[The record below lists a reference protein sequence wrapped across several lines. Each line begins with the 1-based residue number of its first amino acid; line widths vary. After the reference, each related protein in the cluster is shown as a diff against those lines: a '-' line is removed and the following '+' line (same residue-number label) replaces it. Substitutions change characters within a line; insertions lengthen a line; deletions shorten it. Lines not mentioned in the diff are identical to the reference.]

1 MIQQTVFP
9 FKIEITKER
18 LTAHGGLAL
27 MAEFNHEIGLRGLAD
42 KYLPISESNRGF
54 NPSLYIDSLILML
67 QGGGRSLKDIR
78 ELEYEEDLMKIV
90 GRNNIPSPDAV
101 GDWLRRMGS
110 KESGRSGLAGL
121 DKVREAINNRIMR
134 RDGIKEYTLDA
145 DATEIIADKEE
156 ANYTYKWN
164 KGYMPN
170 LGFLYENNLCLYD
183 EFREGN
189 VAPAFGQKEFYIQ
202 CKKRMPEGKRI
213 GYYRADSA
221 SYQAELIN
229 RLEADGVRWTIT
241 SDQDRAVK
249 PMIASI
255 AEDEWREPIKGC
267 GYEIAET
274 VHTMEKTHKA
284 FRLVVKREARKQV
297 ELFKSGDGQ
306 YFYHAVATNFLE
318 EEKGGQQVIE
328 WHNQRGQAENF
339 NKELKNG
346 FGMERMPCGQSF
358 ANAVFFRIGLIAYNI
373 FIGFKRLSCPESWLK
388 HTIATFRWK
397 MVQVAGRI
405 VRHAGEIILKLAV
418 DIKKLELFRGIR
430 EKVFEFSLCADG

>member
-90 GRNNIPSPDAV
+90 GRNNIPSPDAI

-170 LGFLYENNLCLYD
+170 LG
-183 EFREGN
+183 
-189 VAPAFGQKEFYIQ
+189 
-202 CKKRMPEGKRI
+202 
-213 GYYRADSA
+213 
-221 SYQAELIN
+221 
-229 RLEADGVRWTIT
+229 
-241 SDQDRAVK
+241 
-249 PMIASI
+249 
-255 AEDEWREPIKGC
+255 
-267 GYEIAET
+267 
-274 VHTMEKTHKA
+274 
-284 FRLVVKREARKQV
+284 
-297 ELFKSGDGQ
+297 
-306 YFYHAVATNFLE
+306 
-318 EEKGGQQVIE
+318 VI
-328 WHNQRGQAENF
+328 
-339 NKELKNG
+339 
-346 FGMERMPCGQSF
+346 
-358 ANAVFFRIGLIAYNI
+358 
-373 FIGFKRLSCPESWLK
+373 
-388 HTIATFRWK
+388 
-397 MVQVAGRI
+397 
-405 VRHAGEIILKLAV
+405 
-418 DIKKLELFRGIR
+418 
-430 EKVFEFSLCADG
+430 